1 MHQLPFRL
9 LIRQRGYG
17 PSVARVSIELTT
29 CGLWG
34 RRSDRLSYLAVVG
47 RRGVEPRCTCLSD
60 RARRPAGSR
69 PADGRGVEPQR
80 SRARPGSS
88 RSRPP
93 GRFTIHEQRAKVPTP
108 TALRQPAAFE
118 AVPGTCPVHS
128 PRRKTEILI
137 PMPFR
142 APPRFRRGPGT
153 CPVHLPCEE
162 HEGLGPSHPKV
173 YAIAGRCSSRCA
185 NAPCEAVGWDRRAA
199 RYAQTGAVVISPP
212 HCVPYPRF
220 ELGTSRSWAGRL
232 CQLG

>member
-1 MHQLPFRL
+1 MSSPSASARRRNRTAVCPLVVAYPNSRKTP
-9 LIRQRGYG
+9 RQEADLSTACRSSSSLTRKATPRGIAQCYIITHG
-17 PSVARVSIELTT
+17 
-29 CGLWG
+29 G

-185 NAPCEAVGWDRRAA
+185 NAP
-199 RYAQTGAVVISPP
+199 
-212 HCVPYPRF
+212 
-220 ELGTSRSWAGRL
+220 
-232 CQLG
+232 